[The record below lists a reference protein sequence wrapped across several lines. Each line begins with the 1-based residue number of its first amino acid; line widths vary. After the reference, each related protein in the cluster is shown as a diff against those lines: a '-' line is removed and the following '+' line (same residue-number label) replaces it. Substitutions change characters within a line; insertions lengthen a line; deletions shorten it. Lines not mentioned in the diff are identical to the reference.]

1 MRKEIVT
8 SCLAVTKESCNFKK
22 KRKKKRRRRK
32 DEGNTVPLS
41 QPDQETQV
49 KEIGH
54 VGCAQVLDFRAWNKS
69 AHEVEAWFN

>member
-22 KRKKKRRRRK
+22 KKKKRRRRK

-49 KEIGH
+49 KN
-54 VGCAQVLDFRAWNKS
+54 RARRVRTS
-69 AHEVEAWFN
+69 TRLSSVEQKRARGRSMV